1 MGNISVKEKFELT
14 FDYKL
19 IYVFRI
25 NDEHH
30 KGFLKIGDATIKTD
44 KKYDELCPNCHELN
58 QAAISRIK
66 EYTQTAGINF
76 EKDKH

>member
-1 MGNISVKEKFELT
+1 MRNTSVKEKFELT

-30 KGFLKIGDATIKTD
+30 KGYLKIGDATIKTD
-44 KKYDELCPNCHELN
+44 KKYNELEPKCHELN
-58 QAAISRIK
+58 QAAISRMK
-66 EYTQTAGINF
+66 E
-76 EKDKH
+76 